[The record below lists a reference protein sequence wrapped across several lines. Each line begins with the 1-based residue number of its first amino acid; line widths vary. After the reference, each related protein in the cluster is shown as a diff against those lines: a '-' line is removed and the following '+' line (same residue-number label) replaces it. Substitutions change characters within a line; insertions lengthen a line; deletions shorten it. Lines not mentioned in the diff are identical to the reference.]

1 MNITTLRFKYT
12 AAFTLVALAMGI
24 ISLLSLNLI
33 TTSENYFARYF
44 NNLNP
49 AISAVL
55 NGDRDLY
62 QARVAENRAILVPAS
77 IEQSL
82 NDYQENAQQAYTRM
96 HSYLDLMDGHPELS
110 AKFKGFEPAY
120 KIWQTDSGKVFT
132 LVQQGKNAEALAWSQ
147 TKADPAFTNLRAFYD
162 LAGEIADTA
171 AAELGLSASKR
182 VDSRTNSLIWLM
194 SLTVAFIAGIA
205 ILGPRRMA
213 SDLLELNISL
223 KALNNGNGD
232 MTPRI
237 RSTRKDEI
245 GAISNEVDLLMDGL
259 SNLIRGIVT
268 QSATVLSNVSEMN
281 QGAQGVQQTSNQ
293 QLDQVEMIVTA
304 VNEMTVAIREV
315 AQNAQLT
322 ATEIEEVNT
331 LSKEGKRITV
341 ESVRQNEQVSKTV
354 SSTSKAISDLA
365 TSSNN
370 IASVL
375 DVIRGIAEQTN
386 LLALNAA
393 IEAARAGEQGRGFAV
408 VADEVRSLASKT
420 QASTDDIQAMIE
432 SLQKGVKEAVTAIEE
447 GLVSVNSSV
456 EKSDSTM
463 AALDSIVE
471 AAKRVSDASIQ
482 IATSTE
488 EQSHVAEEVNSNLVT
503 LSELAKS
510 SLDFSSNNLQ
520 RSEET
525 MSISAEL
532 NQSVARFKLL

>member
-1 MNITTLRFKYT
+1 MNVTTLRFKYT
-12 AAFTLVALAMGI
+12 AAFTLVALVIGI
-24 ISLLSLNLI
+24 IALVSLNLI
-33 TTSENYFARYF
+33 KTSESYFARYY

-49 AISAVL
+49 ALSAVL

-62 QARVAENRAILVPAS
+62 QAQVAENTVLLTPAS
-77 IEQSL
+77 LEQSL
-82 NDYQENAQQAYTRM
+82 ADYEENAQQAYTRM
-96 HSYLDLMDGHPELS
+96 QSFLDLMAGQPQLL
-110 AKFKGFEPAY
+110 AKLKAFEPTY
-120 KIWQTDSGKVFT
+120 RTWQANSDQVFT
-132 LVQQGKNAEALAWSQ
+132 LVEQGNIAEALSWSQ
-147 TKADPAFTNLRAFYD
+147 TKSAPAFTELRAFYN
-162 LAGEIADTA
+162 LAGELVDAASADLGQA
-171 AAELGLSASKR
+171 ANAHIH
-182 VDSRTNSLIWLM
+182 SRTNSLMLLLG
-194 SLTVAFIAGIA
+194 LTILFIIGIG

-213 SDLLELNISL
+213 KDLLELTIYL
-223 KALNNGNGD
+223 KALNSGNGD

-237 RSTRKDEI
+237 RSTRKDEV
-245 GAISNEVDLLMDGL
+245 GAVSNEVDQLMDGL
-259 SNLIRGIVT
+259 SELIRSIVD
-268 QSATVLSNVSEMN
+268 QSATVLSNVNEMN

-293 QLDQVEMIVTA
+293 QLAQVEMIVTA
-304 VNEMTVAIREV
+304 VNQMTVAIREV

-322 ATEIEEVNT
+322 ATEIEEVNN

-341 ESVRQNEQVSKTV
+341 ESVRQNEQVGETV
-354 SSTSKAISDLA
+354 RSTSKAISDLA

-456 EKSDSTM
+456 EKSNSTM

-488 EQSHVAEEVNSNLVT
+488 QQSHVAEEVNSNLVT
-503 LSELAKS
+503 LSEQAKS
-510 SLDFSSNNLQ
+510 SFDFSSNNLQ
-520 RSEET
+520 VSDEAMT
-525 MSISAEL
+525 ISQEL